1 MIPSGSI
8 CSPLD
13 LKAQFLRPVWPDGH
27 ALRAT
32 ARVVHQG
39 KRFATASGRV
49 VDDAGS
55 GAALG
60 MSSFV
65 IIDGKTWDSITV
77 ADDYVGVLAIGS
89 G

>member
-1 MIPSGSI
+1 M
-8 CSPLD
+8 
-13 LKAQFLRPVWPDGH
+13 
-27 ALRAT
+27 
-32 ARVVHQG
+32 
-39 KRFATASGRV
+39 

-77 ADDYVGVLAIGS
+77 ADDTPVPMAMTPGP
-89 G
+89 

>member
-1 MIPSGSI
+1 
-8 CSPLD
+8 
-13 LKAQFLRPVWPDGH
+13 
-27 ALRAT
+27 
-32 ARVVHQG
+32 
-39 KRFATASGRV
+39 
-49 VDDAGS
+49 
-55 GAALG
+55 